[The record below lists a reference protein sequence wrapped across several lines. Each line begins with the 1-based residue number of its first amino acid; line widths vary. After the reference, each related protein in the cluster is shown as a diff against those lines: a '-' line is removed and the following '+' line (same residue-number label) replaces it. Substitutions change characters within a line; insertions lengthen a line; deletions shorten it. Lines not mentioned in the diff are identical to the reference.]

1 MNYWVD
7 GKMHL
12 AWTAQWSWPCWEG
25 QRWENPRTWEWET
38 SPTTHAIRQRGLG
51 KDASSNASG
60 RWESWGPK
68 SGRAAPALA
77 EILRRT
83 GPVPHLCS
91 TREPAL
97 LAEVWMSQP
106 RTCEHERTV
115 PITYLSCAGVG
126 GREIPPLITH
136 TSLSVTDEG
145 TNPPPYR
152 RQAPFI
158 ACTVPQK
165 WPCWQRNALVNNSE
179 WVRVRCLATP
189 HSSAMW

>member
-51 KDASSNASG
+51 RDASSNASG

-126 GREIPPLITH
+126 GREIPPWSLTPHCQWQMRERIRPLAEGKPFSLPAQYHRNDPVDRGMRWWIT
-136 TSLSVTDEG
+136 LSVWE
-145 TNPPPYR
+145 
-152 RQAPFI
+152 
-158 ACTVPQK
+158 
-165 WPCWQRNALVNNSE
+165 
-179 WVRVRCLATP
+179 
-189 HSSAMW
+189 